1 MLNLFLNLSSH
12 PLDAV
17 NSESPSSSLAHLA
30 FSCNIGP
37 VTGMFLILALWYH
50 SYIASSIFCVC
61 DALAGLESAF
71 LFALYSSSISVL
83 LAKIDWI
90 CDLPQSNFSAIART
104 LAFGFSLFHSMTW
117 TFSET
122 VKCSLL
128 RLGEGPE
135 AMMRWLWQHATW
147 YTFSSEDWQA
157 VT

>member
-1 MLNLFLNLSSH
+1 MAISNLVLTQQIYSEETNGAHAHYREPVPLMLNLFLNLSSH

-83 LAKIDWI
+83 LAK
-90 CDLPQSNFSAIART
+90 
-104 LAFGFSLFHSMTW
+104 
-117 TFSET
+117 
-122 VKCSLL
+122 
-128 RLGEGPE
+128 
-135 AMMRWLWQHATW
+135 
-147 YTFSSEDWQA
+147 
-157 VT
+157 